1 MTYHILIPATLSKQK
16 AVICCKCTSID
27 SRNGFVLRKK
37 FKNQVAFLL
46 IFDKHVQDGSSP
58 VGYGQYFL
66 RSLRWPLFL
75 QVCLSLFRNCSQG
88 ESEIIIT
95 WGRGE
100 RCTMWGTEKK
110 EKYF

>member
-46 IFDKHVQDGSSP
+46 IFDKCVQDGSSSSRLWT
-58 VGYGQYFL
+58 VFFNEFKVATFL
-66 RSLRWPLFL
+66 TSVFVTAQEL
-75 QVCLSLFRNCSQG
+75 QSG
-88 ESEIIIT
+88 
-95 WGRGE
+95 
-100 RCTMWGTEKK
+100 
-110 EKYF
+110 